1 MIDHTSINPVFKR
14 AGEAALI
21 IEFGDTLDLSVNR
34 AVQLFDR
41 FISDTK
47 TMGVTD
53 TVPTLRSMLVRFD
66 PLVVSAAQLQ
76 SQLERQI
83 GLIDWSD
90 TTLAQTFT
98 RWRVPVCYGGEH
110 GEDLIEVASLLG
122 LTADQVIAEHCEAI
136 QKVLTLGFAPGFC
149 YLGLL
154 PSHWNLPRLET
165 VKPFVPPGS
174 VSVAVNQTVVTSTAI
189 PTGWRTIGRTPFCNF
204 DSNAEP
210 PVKIVAGDEVVF
222 NAIDHDEFK
231 RLSHAGTQGQNMI
244 TGSPVGAEL

>member
-1 MIDHTSINPVFKR
+1 MTDHTPINPVFKN

-41 FISDTK
+41 YLSNTN
-47 TMGVTD
+47 TVGVTD
-53 TVPTLRSMLVRFD
+53 TVPTLRSVLVRFD
-66 PLVVSAAQLQ
+66 PLMVSAAELQ
-76 SQLERQI
+76 SQLAQQI
-83 GLIDWSD
+83 GSIDWSD
-90 TTLAQTFT
+90 TTLAQNFT

-110 GEDLIEVASLLG
+110 GEDLNEVASLLN
-122 LTADQVIAEHCEAI
+122 LTADQVIAEHCKAI
-136 QKVLTLGFAPGFC
+136 QKVLTLGFAPGFY

-154 PSHWNLPRLET
+154 PSHWDLPRLDK

-174 VSVAVNQTVVTSTAI
+174 VSVAVSQTVVTSTAI

-204 DSNAEP
+204 DCSAEP

-222 NAIDHDEFK
+222 YAIDNDEFAH
-231 RLSHAGTQGQNMI
+231 LTHTSAQGQNII
-244 TGSPVGAEL
+244 TGSPLGTEL